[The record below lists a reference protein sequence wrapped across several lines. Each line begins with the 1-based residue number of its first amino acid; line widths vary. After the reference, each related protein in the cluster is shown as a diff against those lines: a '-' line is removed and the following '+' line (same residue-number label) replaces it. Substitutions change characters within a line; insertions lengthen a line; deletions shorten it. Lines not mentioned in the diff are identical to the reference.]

1 MKIDQKENLCN
12 TMITSFMASAKQ
24 IAWRKKFAKMAKSG
38 KFKKSKQLSQKE
50 RSKMIQTK
58 RKEVHG
64 DKRGMEQAE
73 LTALNR
79 QIPQFEMVNMSPQSQ
94 KILDSMKKR
103 RDILSKKY

>member
-1 MKIDQKENLCN
+1 
-12 TMITSFMASAKQ
+12 MASAKQ
-24 IAWRKKFAKMAKSG
+24 IKARKAFVKKYAKKG
-38 KFKKSKQLSQKE
+38 KRGKSKQLSQKE

-58 RKEVHG
+58 RKEVYG